1 MIVMVRVDDRLIHGQ
16 VAVGWTRTLGANH
29 IVVANDEVAKD
40 NTQKML
46 LKIATPVN
54 VKSTILPVAEAAAFL
69 ATEKFGS
76 DKVLVLVRDPQ
87 SLLMLLEGGVK
98 LPKVN
103 IGNVRMVEGRKPL
116 TKEVAATPE
125 EIRLWKKLD
134 EKGVELEALWL
145 PGGSATNFNEVL
157 RTYDLAK
164 SRYEYNQL

>member
-16 VAVGWTRTLGANH
+16 VAVGWTRILGATH

-46 LKIATPVN
+46 LKIATPVS

-69 ATEKFGS
+69 AAGKIGN

-87 SLLMLLEGGVK
+87 SLLTLIEGGVK
-98 LPKVN
+98 LEKVN
-103 IGNVRMVEGRKPL
+103 IGNVRMAEGRERL

-125 EIRLWKKLD
+125 EIRAWKKLD

-145 PGGSATNFNEVL
+145 PGGTPTNLNEVI
-157 RTYDLAK
+157 R
-164 SRYEYNQL
+164 RYG